1 MSPAPRHPHPLR
13 RCARARGGAP
23 SSAWL
28 RILIVLIVAMLATGA
43 HPEVFAT
50 SAATTTATAGSGTAE
65 HDVLDTALRPPTRQA
80 HRPLT
85 ALGPDAGHT
94 EREAGPRPVRAPAPS
109 SCSPALH
116 ALRCVVLR
124 C

>member
-1 MSPAPRHPHPLR
+1 MSPSPCHPHPLR

-28 RILIVLIVAMLATGA
+28 RILVLLIVAMLATGA
-43 HPEVFAT
+43 HPEVFAA
-50 SAATTTATAGSGTAE
+50 SSTATATAASGTAE
-65 HDVLDTALRPPTRQA
+65 HDVLDTALRPPTRQG

-85 ALGPDAGHT
+85 ALRPDTGHT
-94 EREAGPRPVRAPAPS
+94 EREPDPRPVPAPAPTS
-109 SCSPALH
+109 YSPTLH

>member
-1 MSPAPRHPHPLR
+1 MSPSPRHPHPLR

-23 SSAWL
+23 SRAWL
-28 RILIVLIVAMLATGA
+28 RILVLLVVAMLATGA

-50 SAATTTATAGSGTAE
+50 SSATATANAASGAAE
-65 HDVLDTALRPPTRQA
+65 HDVLDTALRPPTRQGL
-80 HRPLT
+80 RPLT
-85 ALGPDAGHT
+85 TLRPDTGDT
-94 EREAGPRPVRAPAPS
+94 EREPGARPVPAPAPPAY
-109 SCSPALH
+109 SPVLH